1 MIKKEFIPRNYVEVK
16 EGDIAFADASE
27 DTNDVAKAIE
37 FLSTDEI
44 PTICGLHTIHGRDKL
59 KLTELGYKGYYFSSD
74 AFHNQVKK
82 RAQGTKIFSVSPKLL
97 SECRISIPSKLEQ
110 KKIASLL
117 LTIDERI
124 ATQSKIIE
132 KLQSLMDGLK
142 NKLLSQH
149 FLDEK
154 IKLSELG
161 ILKNGYAFKSSSYVP
176 LGKYN
181 VVTISNVS
189 GDRFVTGNFNHL
201 ATLPTDIQPHQIL
214 FKKEILISLT
224 GNVGRVSLNHGEN
237 NLLNQRVGLFH
248 IPQRELHEFI
258 YQCLSS
264 PSFEASMRQKAQGA
278 AQMNIGK
285 NDIEEYEIPFSSDFE
300 LIKKV
305 SSLLYSLDQR
315 LIVAKDLN
323 EIFLVQKLYLLKH
336 MFI

>member
-1 MIKKEFIPRNYVEVK
+1 
-16 EGDIAFADASE
+16 
-27 DTNDVAKAIE
+27 
-37 FLSTDEI
+37 
-44 PTICGLHTIHGRDKL
+44 
-59 KLTELGYKGYYFSSD
+59 
-74 AFHNQVKK
+74 
-82 RAQGTKIFSVSPKLL
+82 
-97 SECRISIPSKLEQ
+97 
-110 KKIASLL
+110 
-117 LTIDERI
+117 
-124 ATQSKIIE
+124 
-132 KLQSLMDGLK
+132 MDGLK

-181 VVTISNVS
+181 VVTISNVT
-189 GDRFVTGNFNHL
+189 GDRFVNGNFNHL

-248 IPQRELHEFI
+248 IPQRELHEFV

-285 NDIEEYEIPFSSDFE
+285 NDIEEYEIPFSSDLE
-300 LIKKV
+300 LIKKI

-323 EIFLVQKLYLLKH
+323 EIFLIQKLYLLKH